1 MSKTVLV
8 TGGTGFL
15 AMHIIHQLLQQ
26 DYLVRTTVRSAKS
39 AGHIEA
45 TMRAN
50 GITDLSKLTFVEA
63 DLLKDDGWD
72 QAVEGQDY
80 VLSVASPVFF
90 SVPKDENEMIRPAV
104 EGIQRIL
111 TAASK
116 ADVKRVVMT
125 SNFGALGFSNLDHNK
140 ITTEQDWTDE
150 HQAGLS
156 LYEKSKLLAE
166 KAAWNFMSED
176 RSGMEFATV
185 NPVAILGPSLDDHT
199 SGSFGVLKM
208 VFGKAFPNLPLN
220 VVDVRDVADIH
231 IRAMATP
238 EAKSQRFIAS
248 ADGEITLLE
257 IEELIRNERPQLA
270 PQLTTKTI
278 PAWLIDVAAHFN
290 HQAREGKLMLA
301 MNRNI
306 SNQKAKDL
314 LHWQP
319 LSTKEQAVLAS
330 IDSMTKNG
338 EL

>member
-1 MSKTVLV
+1 MNKTVLV

-15 AMHIIHQLLQQ
+15 ALHIIHQLLQQ
-26 DYLVRTTVRSAKS
+26 NFQVRTTVRSLKRADYIK
-39 AGHIEA
+39 H
-45 TMRAN
+45 TMSAN

-72 QAVEGQDY
+72 QAVEDQEY

-90 SVPKDENEMIRPAV
+90 SVPKNEDEMIRPAV

-140 ITTEQDWTDE
+140 VTTEQDWTDE
-150 HQAGLS
+150 QQPGLS

-166 KAAWNFMSED
+166 KAAWEFIEND

-185 NPVAILGPSLDDHT
+185 NPVAILGPPLDDHT
-199 SGSFGVLKM
+199 SGSFSVLKM

-231 IRAMATP
+231 IRAMTTP
-238 EAKSQRFIAS
+238 EARNQRFIAS

-257 IEELIRNERPQLA
+257 IEELIRKERPQLA
-270 PQLTTKTI
+270 SQLTTRTI
-278 PAWLIDVAAHFN
+278 PAWAIEIASYFN
-290 HQAREGKLMLA
+290 SRAKEGKLMLA

-306 SNQKAKDL
+306 SNQKAKDVL
-314 LHWQP
+314 DWRP
-319 LSTKEQAVLAS
+319 MFTKEQTVLDS
-330 IDSMTKNG
+330 IDSMVKNG